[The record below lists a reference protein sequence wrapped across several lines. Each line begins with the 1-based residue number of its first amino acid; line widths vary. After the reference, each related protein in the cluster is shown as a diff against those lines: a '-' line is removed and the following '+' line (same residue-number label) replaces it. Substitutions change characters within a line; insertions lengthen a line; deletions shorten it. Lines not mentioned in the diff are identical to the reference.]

1 MQGIKIFF
9 KYASRYGD
17 IILGL
22 LTDEA
27 ITSYKTLPHLSYEK
41 REKLVKK
48 FKYIKQVVKQE
59 TLDYT
64 QNLLKILRL
73 RYSWR

>member
-1 MQGIKIFF
+1 MNKKKVYFAFSDDILHAGHKKIL

-48 FKYIKQVVKQE
+48 F
-59 TLDYT
+59 
-64 QNLLKILRL
+64 NL
-73 RYSWR
+73 